1 MNDPRIHI
9 IASENRVQSETALV
23 LTEAMADHLSVSR
36 TLELLA
42 SDINAYPERLL
53 PVDTRL
59 VARIISLVGQ
69 VDVDLNSPLSAED
82 E

>member
-1 MNDPRIHI
+1 M
-9 IASENRVQSETALV
+9 EG
-23 LTEAMADHLSVSR
+23 HLSVSR

-42 SDINAYPERLL
+42 ADMDTYKGRML

-59 VARIISLVGQ
+59 VARIFALVGQ
-69 VDVDLNSPLSAED
+69 ADVDFNSPLSAED